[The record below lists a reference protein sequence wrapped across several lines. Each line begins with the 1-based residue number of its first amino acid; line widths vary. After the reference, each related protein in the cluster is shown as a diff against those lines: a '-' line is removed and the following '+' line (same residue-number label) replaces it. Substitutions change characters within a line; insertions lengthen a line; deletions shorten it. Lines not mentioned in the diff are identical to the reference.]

1 MENETNPNT
10 EKASSINTLLCA
22 GRAGSKPLTERF
34 KVVGIGLSDG
44 ENEFV
49 PSLNCNTIQIF
60 LMIDDKPVSIYMSIG
75 NFYGLLKEKYN
86 ELISSDMGDCD
97 RSYALFPKIES
108 NKSTI
113 SREFKPITNPKYLSI
128 TSQLQDLETQ
138 VNKLIEKF
146 EEPHKLESGSK
157 GVTVVL
163 KQKQETWDKTIELG
177 VIIDAK
183 IL

>member
-22 GRAGSKPLTERF
+22 GRSGSKPDSELNDDEILEKIRWQ
-34 KVVGIGLSDG
+34 KEHPLSDEEYANKLRTEISPDATYTCFSAG
-44 ENEFV
+44 TKMTGSEF
-49 PSLNCNTIQIF
+49 IDF
-60 LMIDDKPVSIYMSIG
+60 LV
-75 NFYGLLKEKYN
+75 
-86 ELISSDMGDCD
+86 
-97 RSYALFPKIES
+97 
-108 NKSTI
+108 KSRRW
-113 SREFKPITNPKYLSI
+113 SRDQLREFYAKKAQPQPITNHKYLSI